1 MVGDTFGLP
10 NHPNLTDK
18 DIEYVVETV
27 RAFGDEVRDR
37 RERTANRKPLTTKL
51 EIYYSMRVLVTGGA
65 GYIGNYIVEY
75 LLERGHDVRVLDS
88 MLFGDGALEPFRDHD
103 RLEVREGDIRHIDD
117 LSYAMEGMDA
127 VVHMAG
133 IVGDPACS
141 VNEQATQS
149 ANVEATK
156 ALVEVCKLHDIE
168 RLVFASTCSV
178 YGASE
183 LMELNE
189 GSSLNPLSLYAESKI
204 DSEEIILHETH
215 DEFGGSDDITPT
227 ILRLGTI
234 FGWSRRM
241 RFDLVVN
248 ILTAKAVLEDD
259 IPVYGGEQYR
269 PLVHV
274 EDAARAFADVLEAP
288 KEDVDH
294 EIFNVGDND
303 LNYQIKEVG
312 RLVEE
317 QVPEA
322 EVRFVEHK
330 EDERTYRVSF
340 DKINHILGWKTR
352 RDIPDG
358 VEEIREWMT
367 EEEITEYD
375 ADHFRNSEYPYM

>member
-1 MVGDTFGLP
+1 
-10 NHPNLTDK
+10 
-18 DIEYVVETV
+18 
-27 RAFGDEVRDR
+27 
-37 RERTANRKPLTTKL
+37 
-51 EIYYSMRVLVTGGA
+51 MRVLVTGGA
-65 GYIGNYIVEY
+65 GYIGNYIVEH
-75 LLERGHDVRVLDS
+75 LLDRGHDVRVLDA
-88 MLFGDGALEPFRDHD
+88 MLFGDEALEPFQDHE
-103 RLEVREGDIRHIDD
+103 RLEVREGDIRHIED

-141 VNEQATQS
+141 VNEQATQ
-149 ANVEATK
+149 AVNVEATK

-189 GSSLNPLSLYAESKI
+189 GSSLNPISLYAESKI
-204 DSEEIILHETH
+204 ESEEIVLHETH
-215 DEFGGSDDITPT
+215 DDFGSPDNITPT

-248 ILTAKAVLEDD
+248 LLTAKATLEGD

-317 QVPEA
+317 QVPDA

-340 DKINHILGWKTR
+340 DKINHILGWETQR
-352 RDIPDG
+352 TIPESVD
-358 VEEIREWMT
+358 EIRMWMED
-367 EEEITEYD
+367 EEVTGYD
-375 ADHFRNSEYPYM
+375 RDQYRNSTYPYM